1 MERHGGGGRHGAAR
15 LRRGRARALASRRAC
30 RRRRRSAGRGW
41 GGTSRCASGTARA
54 RLAANATRRKRHTR
68 GRPAQALRRLRLQQP
83 GRDVNVRR
91 TIGTARAR
99 LADAF
104 SNHKTILKAQQVSPI
119 RYFTFLNTILMLEIL
134 KSFIHEC
141 LCFTSCK
148 AHPHKIHDRLQQRQ
162 IMIGCSVF
170 GG

>member
-1 MERHGGGGRHGAAR
+1 M
-15 LRRGRARALASRRAC
+15 SQNFIQC
-30 RRRRRSAGRGW
+30 VAGEKLHQ
-41 GGTSRCASGTARA
+41 GT
-54 RLAANATRRKRHTR
+54 K
-68 GRPAQALRRLRLQQP
+68 QQ
-83 GRDVNVRR
+83 VLV
-91 TIGTARAR
+91 T
-99 LADAF
+99 DAF

-119 RYFTFLNTILMLEIL
+119 KYFTVLNTILMLEIF